1 MVCFKVSESS
11 IEKLK
16 PIDLGF
22 PILKELGAKWLV
34 EIATYISRN
43 PQFIVNGFVKAG
55 ISRALD
61 RVKESLEKSDTF
73 ETSDDSD
80 SDVDFCSESLCET

>member
-1 MVCFKVSESS
+1 M
-11 IEKLK
+11 
-16 PIDLGF
+16 
-22 PILKELGAKWLV
+22 
-34 EIATYISRN
+34 ATYISQN

-61 RVKESLEKSDTF
+61 RVEESLEESDTA

-80 SDVDFCSESLCET
+80 SDV